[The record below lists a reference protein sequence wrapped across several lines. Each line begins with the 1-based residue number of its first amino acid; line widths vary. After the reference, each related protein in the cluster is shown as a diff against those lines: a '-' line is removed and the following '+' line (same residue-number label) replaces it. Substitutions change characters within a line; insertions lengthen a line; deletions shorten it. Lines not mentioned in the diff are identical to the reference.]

1 MICFWLVIRF
11 PRFFQC
17 FLLCFLFPVC
27 FYIFHLAKLLLALDT
42 LIVILV
48 NYLFDVVTFFDN
60 VRIALY
66 FGTFELS
73 IEITLQLYFVFAWHC
88 EVFLLRHNY
97 VIYLFVF
104 VTFFEDVKLRYILVR
119 SNFVLKLRFKM
130 VIF

>member
-73 IEITLQLYFVFAWHC
+73 MEITLQLYFVFAWHC

>member
-1 MICFWLVIRF
+1 MICFWLGIRF
-11 PRFFQC
+11 PGFFQC

-73 IEITLQLYFVFAWHC
+73 MEITLQLYFVFAWHC

>member
-1 MICFWLVIRF
+1 M
-11 PRFFQC
+11 
-17 FLLCFLFPVC
+17 
-27 FYIFHLAKLLLALDT
+27 
-42 LIVILV
+42 
-48 NYLFDVVTFFDN
+48 
-60 VRIALY
+60 
-66 FGTFELS
+66 
-73 IEITLQLYFVFAWHC
+73 EITLQLYFVFAWHC